1 MLSNLII
8 ALAIATVSPQLWAED
23 ASFQRDIDSAVQE
36 IMLTGVGQ
44 TICRQILGGQADAIQ
59 IHLGVSATTA
69 QAIAQNCSSTAP
81 ANVWIFPTSVQ
92 DIRKL
97 TVGTFKPRKYLLLSA
112 ETVFPIESWTD
123 PFTNTT
129 VLMSGREGISHERLV
144 QLLAHEMAVYFDSKA
159 NPAHPD
165 AQSIP
170 EIRALKLQAPA
181 GLNPLIAA
189 SDPLIAHTMTFVRAL
204 QVEYSIVDDLIRM
217 HKIIPPADHDNPY
230 LQTLV
235 SDQCQE
241 ECLEKLVTGM
251 HDKFLPI
258 GLPLLAFSPYF
269 RSRLPIELANL
280 PGWPQDQ
287 WPLVQRA
294 TVQLPVD
301 FLKTQFTGN
310 PLADLQRV
318 FTASVQP
325 TPEFTAVS
333 DFITKDL
340 WPLERTAITQTSTGD
355 GRHFL
360 EYMKSPLL
368 SGYNI
373 SLSSG
378 PRVRVGTGN
387 TE

>member
-1 MLSNLII
+1 MLFKLII
-8 ALAIATVSPQLWAED
+8 ALTISMMSGRLWAQD

-36 IMLTGVGQ
+36 IMLTNMGQ

-59 IHLGVSATTA
+59 IHLGVTAQAA
-69 QAIAQNCSSTAP
+69 QAIAQNCGQIAP
-81 ANVWIFPTSVQ
+81 ANNWVFPTSVQ

-97 TVGTFKPRKYLLLSA
+97 TVGTFKPRKYVLLSA

-144 QLLAHEMAVYFDSKA
+144 QLLAHEVAVYFDSKA
-159 NPAHPD
+159 NPGHPD
-165 AQSIP
+165 AQNIP
-170 EIRALKLQAPA
+170 EIRDLKLRTP
-181 GLNPLIAA
+181 GGMNPLIAV
-189 SDPLIAHTMTFVRAL
+189 SDPMIAHTMTFVRAL
-204 QVEYSIVDDLIRM
+204 QVEYSIVDELIRM
-217 HKIIPPADHDNPY
+217 HKIIPPADYGNPY
-230 LQTLV
+230 LHMLV

-241 ECLEKLVTGM
+241 ACLEQLVNGM
-251 HDKFLPI
+251 HDKFLPLS
-258 GLPLLAFSPYF
+258 LPLLAFSPYF
-269 RSRLPIELANL
+269 RSRLPIEIAGL
-280 PGWPQDQ
+280 PNWPQDQ
-287 WPLVQRA
+287 WPAVLQS

-325 TPEFTAVS
+325 TPEFTTVS

-340 WPLERTAITQTSTGD
+340 WPIEQPAITQTTTSNGK
-355 GRHFL
+355 HFL